1 MASEAGHWYKKDG
14 SPCYTIEGKNGQIRP
29 TTLRDAK
36 KLGLVPS
43 VTTIIR
49 CAAAPGLENWK
60 QDQAILAAL
69 TCPRIEGESE
79 ADMLSRIKKDA
90 AEQAKKAAERG
101 TQIHAWVQGWFE
113 DKEEGIE
120 AGTEEHRFCMSVN
133 ATIFEAVGY
142 QEWVT
147 EKSFATP
154 RYGGKCDLHN
164 EKYTLDFKTTDKDIS
179 TVKTWDE
186 HAMQLAAYCIGMY
199 DREPWE
205 LSQCGIVY
213 INVNTAESRL
223 IWIPEDELEKG
234 WMMFAA
240 LLDYWYAKNG
250 MEAA

>member
-14 SPCYTIEGKNGQIRP
+14 SPCYTIIGKNGQERP

-101 TQIHAWVQGWFE
+101 TQIHAWIESFFNGIFVS
-113 DKEEGIE
+113 DKEAE
-120 AGTEEHRFCMSVN
+120 RFYVSVDK
-133 ATIFEAVGY
+133 TVFDETGREFWSV
-142 QEWVT
+142 
-147 EKSFATP
+147 EKSFAAG
-154 RYGGKCDLHN
+154 RYGGKVDLHN
-164 EKYTLDFKTTDKDIS
+164 EDYMIDFKTTEKDI
-179 TVKTWDE
+179 TTIKTWDE
-186 HAMQLAAYCIGMY
+186 HALQLAAYDSGIPNSTFPSG
-199 DREPWE
+199 RK
-205 LSQCGIVY
+205 CGILY

-223 IWIPEDELEKG
+223 IWIPEEEIKKG
-234 WMMFAA
+234 WEMFNA
-240 LLDYWYAKNG
+240 LLDYWYAKSG